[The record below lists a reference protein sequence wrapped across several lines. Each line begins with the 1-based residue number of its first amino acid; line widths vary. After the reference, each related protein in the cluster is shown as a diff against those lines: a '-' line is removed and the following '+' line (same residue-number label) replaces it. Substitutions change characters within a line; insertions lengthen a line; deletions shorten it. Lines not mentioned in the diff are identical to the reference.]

1 MSYKRYDICCHY
13 LVWFLPR
20 QEWLSEEAHKSIDI
34 GMSFYETTPYKLNEQ
49 LSKQV
54 TLNMKTPGWLVPIN
68 VT

>member
-1 MSYKRYDICCHY
+1 
-13 LVWFLPR
+13 
-20 QEWLSEEAHKSIDI
+20 
-34 GMSFYETTPYKLNEQ
+34 MSFYETTPYKLNEQ